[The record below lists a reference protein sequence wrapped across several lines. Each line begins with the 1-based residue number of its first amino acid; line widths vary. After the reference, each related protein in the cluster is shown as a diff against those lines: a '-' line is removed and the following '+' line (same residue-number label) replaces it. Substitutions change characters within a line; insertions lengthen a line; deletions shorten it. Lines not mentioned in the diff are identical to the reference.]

1 MIGETF
7 DGNTRNKTGDA
18 INVHWLLLQFF
29 DDFPIPFGIIR
40 INRTHFFLGFSTIPS
55 HGRFMVGFTTTI
67 TVNN

>member
-40 INRTHFFLGFSTIPS
+40 INRTHFFWVFQPS
-55 HGRFMVGFTTTI
+55 PVMVGLWLGLPQQ
-67 TVNN
+67 